1 MHYLGLLLVNGKMV
15 RLNIV
20 FGRLFRSP
28 DVNLSQ
34 DDIQYLS
41 DQKGRLLRR
50 FWLATFCGL
59 FASWVWLI
67 ALFGLF
73 AISEFWKMQRLFRIP
88 TEEDGSSN
96 TYEIGRS
103 IGRALFAVVC
113 AYIPVFILGS
123 LIKLIKDYIWSLL
136 K

>member
-1 MHYLGLLLVNGKMV
+1 MK
-15 RLNIV
+15 
-20 FGRLFRSP
+20 
-28 DVNLSQ
+28 LSQ
-34 DDIQYLS
+34 DDIQYLG
-41 DQKGRLLRR
+41 DHKGRVLKR
-50 FWLATFCGL
+50 FWLVWFCGL

-67 ALFGLF
+67 ALFSVF

-96 TYEIGRS
+96 AYEIGRS
-103 IGRALFAVVC
+103 IGQALFAVVC

-123 LIKLIKDYIWSLL
+123 LIKFIKDYIWSLF